1 MPRFFVPKDQI
12 PEITG
17 SDAHQI
23 KNVLRMQKGD
33 VLEIL
38 DGAGTVHQAR
48 IADIRAG
55 KVVCEITHSTS
66 QENECKIKATIA
78 QCLPKGKKMD
88 LIIQKCTEL
97 GVDRIIPVLS
107 ERSIAKADKLER
119 WQKIAKEAAEQSG
132 RSTIPEISPLMQF
145 DEVLKLVPNYNL
157 ALIPWELEKIAN
169 LKSLLSAVRAP
180 LSAIF
185 LIGPEGGFSYQE
197 IDLAKKAGC
206 IPVSLGKNI
215 LRTETVGMAVLAM
228 LSYASS

>member
-38 DGAGTVHQAR
+38 DGEGVVHQAK

-55 KVVCEITHSTS
+55 KVVCEITSSAS
-66 QENECKIKATIA
+66 QENEIKVKVTIA

-97 GVDRIIPVLS
+97 SVDKIIPVLS

-119 WQKIAKEAAEQSG
+119 WQKIAKEAAEQCG
-132 RSTIPEISPLMQF
+132 RSTIPKITSLTKF
-145 DEVLKLVPNYNL
+145 DDVLSLVSKYDL
-157 ALIPWELEKIAN
+157 ALIPWELEKSAN

-185 LIGPEGGFSYQE
+185 LIGPEGGFSHQE

-215 LRTETVGMAVLAM
+215 LRTETAGMAVLAM
-228 LSYASS
+228 LSYAFS